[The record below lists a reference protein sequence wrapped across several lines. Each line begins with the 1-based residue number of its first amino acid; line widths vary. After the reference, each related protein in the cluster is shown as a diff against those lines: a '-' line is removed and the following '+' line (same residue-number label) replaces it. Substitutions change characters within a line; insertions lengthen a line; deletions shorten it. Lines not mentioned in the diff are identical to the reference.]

1 MLKIKNLLTL
11 AFLFG
16 GWLSAQNY
24 TIKGNI
30 KDGSNGED
38 LIGAAVVIKEL
49 PGTGTVTNPYGF
61 YSLTLPKGTYTIIYQ
76 YIGYETQAMEVS
88 LQQDRTLEIELRPE
102 SQTLGEVVIEGERED
117 ENITQTEMSV
127 TKLNP
132 KDIEAVPVLLG
143 EKDVLKTIQLL
154 PGVKP
159 GGEGSS
165 GFSVRGGGFD
175 QNLIVL
181 DEAIVYNASHLLGF
195 FSVFNSDAIKD
206 VTLYKGGMP
215 AEYGGRASSVLDV
228 IMKDGNSKKFG
239 VSGGIGLIASRLTVE
254 GPIVKDKGSFIIS
267 GRRTYADLFLRLSS
281 DESIN
286 SSILYFYD
294 LNLKA
299 NYKLGERDRIY
310 LSGYFGRD
318 KFGFSDDF
326 SFDWGNATGTLRWNH
341 LFSDRLFSNTSL
353 IYSDYDYQFNIGGD
367 GDDGFGLESG
377 IRDWNLKQDFTY
389 FPNSKNTIKFGGN
402 IIYHNFVPGTIDAGQ
417 TANVNSRALDEQ
429 FALEGGLYIQ
439 NDQRLSN
446 RWSINYGLR
455 YSLFNYLGEGTAYE
469 YDADGN
475 VLSET
480 EYASGESIQTY
491 SGFEPR
497 LSAKY
502 QIDDVSSVKLAYNR
516 NYQYLHLLSNSTS
529 STPTDRW
536 VPSSNNVEPQI
547 ADQIAMGYFRN
558 FSDNMYEFSV
568 ETYYKDMQ
576 NLIDYRNGAQLVF
589 NGNVEAELVYGDGEA
604 YGIEF
609 LLRKRKGKLTGWFSY
624 TLSRTLRQFDD
635 INNGE
640 SFPARQDRI
649 HDLSLTAIYAL
660 NDKVSLSANFIYYT
674 GDAITFPSGKY
685 VINGQTAPYYT
696 ERNGYRFPDYHR
708 LDLGV
713 NWITKKTDKFESSW
727 NFSIYNAYGRENAY
741 TIEFEENPDVPGQT
755 QAVQLSLFSIVP
767 SITYNFRF

>member
-16 GWLSAQNY
+16 GWLSAQNC

-741 TIEFEENPDVPGQT
+741 TIEFQENPDVPGQT